1 MSFIIP
7 INITPQANEISIG
20 DTLWVSGIFP
30 DTLLEHHSG
39 KYYKLPNFDFKSKL
53 CLRQLTNK
61 SVLISDQPGA
71 FENFQI
77 ISKVGGMSRIGSIC
91 GDIDFE
97 YAQEKY
103 HYQIGLIGTSTG
115 IYTVNFLWPI
125 DLHGLPEEQVDL
137 RSVID
142 LGEENGRPRVPVYE
156 AFYFVV
162 NNGENNFEMF
172 KEHCKAASI
181 DEPSTINLFYEQK
194 GTFTFRVSQ

>member
-1 MSFIIP
+1 LILNQSFVFGNLP
-7 INITPQANEISIG
+7 IRAFSFLTSQVPSKIFKLSAR
-20 DTLWVSGIFP
+20 WVECP
-30 DTLLEHHSG
+30 ELV
-39 KYYKLPNFDFKSKL
+39 
-53 CLRQLTNK
+53 Q
-61 SVLISDQPGA
+61 
-71 FENFQI
+71 
-77 ISKVGGMSRIGSIC
+77 
-91 GDIDFE
+91 
-97 YAQEKY
+97 YAVTY

-181 DEPSTINLFYEQK
+181 DDPSTINLFYEQK